1 MKIILRLVFSVLISF
16 MLVVNVSA
24 FTAREIPDGVGANG
38 WTGSFFCDSGNSRI
52 SFKDFQNLGRVQ
64 LRDEGEINDLMEDT
78 VGYCLD
84 PSIIGAFYDYNDNP
98 YNPLQRD
105 RLWYCEA
112 GKEVKRDPEKPTER
126 IDDNSDPC
134 CPNTMPFGYN
144 NGWGQDMCCDRA
156 GLSSCDSSNGE
167 EAVDDVDSP
176 NNADGVHYFE
186 AEILYTCAMTDCLFK
201 NNEPASTSEKRG
213 TFADPTSLGLSCFKN
228 QDTGDFDSPS
238 TSPTPYNVP
247 GTGDFYCIAGTALSP
262 EEYNTWVAN
271 GKLNAYIA
279 CKEFKDP
286 QTGEFLEEYTKCVE
300 CIDDCDTCV
309 YSSLGCIDTTL
320 NGVITTVMRIGLGVL
335 GAVGILRIM
344 QAAMLRQSA
353 DPKDIQESWDI
364 IMSVIMGAI
373 VLVASSLILRV
384 IGVNILG
391 ILPFDF

>member
-1 MKIILRLVFSVLISF
+1 MKKILFFLILYSCVFFSPVF
-16 MLVVNVSA
+16 A
-24 FTAREIPDGVGANG
+24 FTARSIPKGEGANG
-38 WTGSFFCDSGNSRI
+38 WTGAFFCDSALNLI
-52 SFKDFQNLGRVQ
+52 SFKDAEGLGMMKSPWP
-64 LRDEGEINDLMEDT
+64 DEMPALIEDT
-78 VGYCLD
+78 VGYCLSLD
-84 PSIIGAFYDYNDNP
+84 YIGSIFDYNTFGFD
-98 YNPLQRD
+98 Q
-105 RLWYCEA
+105 LWVCPV
-112 GKEVKRDPEKPTER
+112 GTGTGRDPENPTTFKKWT
-126 IDDNSDPC
+126 NHNC
-134 CPNTMPFGYN
+134 CPNTHPFTYSGN
-144 NGWGQDMCCDRA
+144 QCCDRA
-156 GLSSCDSSNGE
+156 YLKSCQSPESVPAE
-167 EAVDDVDSP
+167 DDINYGV
-176 NNADGVHYFE
+176 NADGVHYFE
-186 AEILYTCAMTDCLFK
+186 ADILYTCAMTDCLFK
-201 NNEPASTSEKRG
+201 NNEPAATSEKRG
-213 TFADPTSLGLSCFKN
+213 AFPDPVSLGLSCFKN

-238 TSPTPYNVP
+238 TTPTPYNVP

-262 EEYNTWVAN
+262 EEYNTWVEN

-309 YSSLGCIDTTL
+309 YSSLGCVDTTL

-335 GAVGILRIM
+335 GAVGIFRIM

-384 IGVNILG
+384 IGVNVLG